1 MAGDPLLNGERRR
14 MVALRK
20 EKVEKDFE
28 IKGERNVKANIDLQ
42 RYYIKGNERYN
53 KR

>member
-1 MAGDPLLNGERRR
+1 MNGEWRR

-28 IKGERNVKANIDLQ
+28 IKGERKNM
-42 RYYIKGNERYN
+42 ERNMRKNDQLSIIVY
-53 KR
+53 